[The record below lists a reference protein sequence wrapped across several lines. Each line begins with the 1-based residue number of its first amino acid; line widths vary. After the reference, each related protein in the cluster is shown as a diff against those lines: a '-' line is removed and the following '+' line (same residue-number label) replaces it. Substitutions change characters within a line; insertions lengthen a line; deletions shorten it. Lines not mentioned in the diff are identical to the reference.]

1 MPTRLI
7 RRVRGATASRDSGI
21 TLMEVLVAS
30 TLSLILGMMTI
41 AIFLNVNTTA
51 SATTD
56 RTISTADA
64 RQTVQAWAAYLRVA
78 DGTTAGSRSNRLEW
92 FSSSDILF
100 YADITN
106 RTMAA
111 PGTTTAPA
119 MVWLRRDS
127 ANNLVEE
134 LFASTAAQGASPTRC
149 RVLVRNVSASV
160 IPDPKDSTKTV
171 TLPLFGAYDYS
182 ENAMVPGTGSGQ
194 LDLGAAP
201 APTSGCQALPVTVPS
216 QSKKPDTNA
225 QSNLQNVFS
234 ISIDFTVLDT
244 KNQHPIAFSSQAFLP
259 SLGGV

>member
-1 MPTRLI
+1 MPARLI
-7 RRVRGATASRDSGI
+7 RRARRATASRDGGI

-30 TLSLILGMMTI
+30 TLSLILGAMTI

-56 RTISTADA
+56 RTISTANA

-78 DGTTAGSRSNRLEW
+78 DGTTPGSRTNRIEW
-92 FSSSDILF
+92 FTPYDILF
-100 YADITN
+100 YADINN
-106 RTMAA
+106 RSVDTANAA
-111 PGTTTAPA
+111 GVTGAPT

-127 ANNLVEE
+127 ANNMVEE
-134 LFASTAAQGASPTRC
+134 LFASTAAQGATPTRC
-149 RVLVRNVSASV
+149 RVLVQNIV
-160 IPDPKDSTKTV
+160 DSTDYQTHLAV
-171 TLPLFGAYDYS
+171 PLFRSFDYG
-182 ENAMVPGTGSGQ
+182 ENAMVPGTGPGQ
-194 LDLGAAP
+194 LDLGT
-201 APTSGCQALPVTVPS
+201 APTPAAGCQALPVTVPS

-225 QSNLQNVFS
+225 QSNLQNVYS